1 MDLGLAVHELVV
13 DSEVA
18 NEDLNLEQAIF
29 GELGFIFCFES
40 YVLGAHCS

>member
-1 MDLGLAVHELVV
+1 MDLGLTVHELVV

-18 NEDLNLEQAIF
+18 NEEQAIF
-29 GELGFIFCFES
+29 GALGFIFCFES